1 MDRHYIILGSTAG
14 GVSGGIIYHRNKL
27 IFMRQKGWYSHILS
41 TEKGKIQVGGLSQFV
56 LGTYPFLKQFPNS
69 FPSSILSQNL
79 NIVVE
84 ALLNLKSGELVIESS
99 TEVTAVWGELMAAR
113 IQCKHVVVYINESSL
128 CMKPSLASF
137 FKFKFDRKELA
148 CISDKHMI
156 SIFSNYWNVNEN
168 NAVSLSCAC
177 SNSLQYCNSIYNDL
191 SFDGNV
197 VGYIGRIDKPF
208 FGQMYQEIENFCLL
222 HSEKSYNL
230 VIFGGSSQKIAIERL
245 EKRCSKIPNLS
256 LVLTGFIY
264 PIPFAATQKID
275 VFFACAGS
283 SSVAFKTGKPT
294 VDIDSVSYC
303 ISGVLKRI
311 SPKVHVKCPKGDS
324 YLDYL
329 EWILN
334 DKVKLTIDSYCLDED
349 TAIINNAFEKHL
361 KFLENSSKE
370 LFYYEVDSISMI
382 YYKDYIKR
390 ILRFI
395 FKSNLTSLKNPL
407 KKYFLK
413 RN

>member
-1 MDRHYIILGSTAG
+1 MHRHYIIIGSTAG

-27 IFMRQKGWYSHILS
+27 IFMKKKGWNSHILS
-41 TEKGKIQVGGLSQFV
+41 TEKGKIQVGGLSSFV
-56 LGTYPFLKQFPNS
+56 LGQYPFLKQFPNS
-69 FPSSILSQNL
+69 FPTSLLSQNL
-79 NIVVE
+79 NIVVAE
-84 ALLNLKSGELVIESS
+84 LLKLKCEEIVIESG
-99 TEVTAVWGELMAAR
+99 TEVTAVWGELIAAR
-113 IQCKHVVVYINESSL
+113 MQCKHVVIYINEFSL

-137 FKFKFDRKELA
+137 FKFKFNRKELA

-349 TAIINNAFEKHL
+349 ATFIDNAFEDHL